1 LQAPLSLIGVTAA
14 IACRVIRDMI
24 TTITVATMPTVG
36 AVVIVAPVAV
46 VTVVTVVMVRAVAME
61 GAAVMMAM
69 AATAGPTIDEPA
81 GVDLGLR
88 NAAAGAGVSAI
99 A

>member
-36 AVVIVAPVAV
+36 AVVIVAPVA
-46 VTVVTVVMVRAVAME
+46 VVTVVMVRAVAME